1 MERQSCPFCVF
12 FSDTMKYFLYCR
24 KSSEDA
30 DRQVQS
36 IDDQKKVMQEMAKS
50 RGVEIVKIFEE
61 SQSAKSPGRPKFSEM
76 MERIH
81 KGEAQGILAW
91 KLDRL
96 ARNPIDGG
104 NVIWMLQTGILQ
116 KIITNDREY
125 HPHDNVLM
133 MSVEFGM
140 ANQFILDLSKNV
152 KRGMRAKYEKGIRP
166 TLAPLG
172 YLNDK
177 IEHTIV
183 SDPNRFHLVRKMW
196 DLMIT
201 GGYTPEKIAKIASEK
216 WGLTSRTTKKVV
228 GKPIGRSTVYSI
240 FKNPFYCGLI
250 EMDGELKEGIHE
262 AMITKKE
269 YEKVQKILGRKGN
282 PRSSKKEFPFTGL
295 LQCGEC
301 GCAITAEDKSK
312 YLKKEKQVKFYTY
325 YHCTKKKR
333 HPDGSKCSQKSIET
347 AKLETQIID
356 FLGNIRVSDEFFE
369 WQKKWAVSQTDQE
382 AKDRET
388 AKKNLSRNLGR
399 ASKKMD
405 NLIRLKIN
413 DPELFTDEEF
423 KTQKNEIIQEKN
435 GILAE
440 LKKLDDKQNN
450 WIDLAD
456 RIYAFSLC
464 AKEKF
469 ENGTLEDRRYI
480 LSSTGS
486 KIILKDGKL
495 DIEGKKVFRV
505 IEKYRKEGAFE
516 KQGFEPS
523 EKCMDKTKK
532 PVVMAKNPNWLP
544 GLDSNQ

>member
-1 MERQSCPFCVF
+1 
-12 FSDTMKYFLYCR
+12 MKYFLYCR

-36 IDDQKKVMQEMAKS
+36 IDDQKKVMLEMAKN

-81 KGEAQGILAW
+81 KGEAQGVLSW

-104 NVIWMLQTGILQ
+104 NIIWMLQTGILQ

-152 KRGMRAKYEKGIRP
+152 RRGMKAKYDKGVRP
-166 TLAPLG
+166 TRAPLG

-177 IEHTIV
+177 LEHTIIT
-183 SDPNRFHLVRKMW
+183 DPERFDLLRKMW
-196 DLMIT
+196 DLMLT
-201 GGYTPEKIAKIASEK
+201 GGYTPEKIAEIASHK
-216 WGLTSRTTKKVV
+216 WGLTSRTTKRIT
-228 GKPIGRSTVYSI
+228 GKPIGRSMAYRI

-250 EMDGELKEGIHE
+250 DVAGELKEGVHE

-269 YEKVQKILGRKGN
+269 YDRVQTLLGRNGN
-282 PRSSKKEFPFTGL
+282 PRANKKEFPFTGL
-295 LQCGEC
+295 LRCGEC

-312 YLKKEKQVKFYTY
+312 YLKKEKKVKFYTY

-333 HPDGSKCSQKSIET
+333 HPDGSRCSQKCIET

-356 FLGNIRVSDEFFE
+356 FLANIRVSDEFFE
-369 WQKKWAVSQTDQE
+369 WQKKWASSQTDQE
-382 AKDRET
+382 SKDREM
-388 AKKNLSRNLGR
+388 AKRNLSRNLGR

-405 NLIRLKIN
+405 NLIKLKIN
-413 DPELFTDEEF
+413 DPELFTNEEF
-423 KTQKNEIIQEKN
+423 KNQKNEIIQEKN

-440 LKKLDDKQNN
+440 LKKLDDKQNS
-450 WIDLAD
+450 WADLEE
-456 RIYAFSLC
+456 RIYAFSLY

-469 ENGTLEDRRYI
+469 ENGTLEDRRYV
-480 LSSTGS
+480 LSCTGS

-495 DIEGKKVFRV
+495 DIDEKRVFRV
-505 IEKYRKEGAFE
+505 IEKYRKEGVFE
-516 KQGFEPS
+516 KQRFEPT
-523 EKCMDKTKK
+523 KTGIGKTNNAVLE
-532 PVVMAKNPNWLP
+532 PENPNWL
-544 GLDSNQ
+544 GR

>member
-1 MERQSCPFCVF
+1 
-12 FSDTMKYFLYCR
+12 MKYFLYCR

-36 IDDQKKVMQEMAKS
+36 IDDQKKVMQEMAKN
-50 RGVEIVKIFEE
+50 RGIEIIKIFEE
-61 SQSAKSPGRPKFSEM
+61 SQSAKSPGRQHFSEM

-81 KGEAQGILAW
+81 MGEAQGILSW

-116 KIITNDREY
+116 KIITSDREY

-166 TLAPLG
+166 TRAPLG
-172 YLNDK
+172 YMNDK
-177 IEHTIV
+177 IEHTIN
-183 SDPNRFHLVRKMW
+183 SDPERFHLVRKMW

-201 GGYTPEKIAKIASEK
+201 GGYTPEKIAEIAYKK
-216 WGLTSRTTKKVV
+216 WGLTSRTTKRIL
-228 GKPIGRSTVYSI
+228 GKPIGRSMAYRI
-240 FKNPFYCGLI
+240 FRNPFYCGLI
-250 EMDGELKEGIHE
+250 EVDGELREGIHE
-262 AMITKKE
+262 PMITKKE
-269 YEKVQKILGRKGN
+269 YDKVQKTLGRKGN
-282 PRSSKKEFPFTGL
+282 PRANKKEFPFTGL
-295 LQCGEC
+295 LKCGEC

-312 YLKKEKQVKFYTY
+312 YLKGEKSVKFYTY
-325 YHCTKKKR
+325 YHCTKKKP
-333 HPDGSKCSQKSIET
+333 HPDGSKCSQKCIET

-356 FLGNIRVSDEFFE
+356 FLADIRVSDEFFE
-369 WQKKWAVSQTDQE
+369 WQRRWAVTQTDRE
-382 AKDRET
+382 TEDRET
-388 AKKNLSRNLGR
+388 AKRNLNRNLGR

-405 NLIRLKIN
+405 NLIKLKIN
-413 DPELFTDEEF
+413 DPDLFTNEEF
-423 KTQKNEIIQEKN
+423 KNQKNEIIQEKN
-435 GILAE
+435 NILAE
-440 LKKLDDKQNN
+440 LKELDNKQNS

-456 RIYAFSLC
+456 RIYAFSLY

-469 ENGTLEDRRYI
+469 ENGTLEEKRYI
-480 LSSTGS
+480 LSCTGS

-505 IEKYRKEGAFE
+505 IEKYRKKGAFE
-516 KQGFEPS
+516 KQRFEPA
-523 EKCMDKTKK
+523 EKSINKTKK
-532 PVVMAKNPNWLP
+532 PFLTAENPMWL
-544 GLDSNQ
+544 GR